1 MTAPMKHA
9 LAAELAALDSTL
21 KRQLDQH
28 GFDPTWFLALAEQ
41 NLGRAPDN
49 RVKGLVEA
57 PRTEDVRNLPES
69 PAERL
74 ELIAKGEEVLRAGQ
88 CALIVLAGGM
98 ATRMGGV
105 IKALVEAVDGHS
117 FLDLRLREV
126 QRVGHGCPLWL
137 MTSDATDSG
146 LKRALAEHPEARNVA
161 TFSQNLSLRLTPAGH
176 LFRGDSGEP
185 QPHAPGHGDLPEAL
199 ARSGL
204 LERFVADG
212 GRLVLITNVDNL
224 GATLDPL
231 LVGWHLSHGKPITCE
246 VVDKVGTDR
255 GGIPARLDGRPVILE
270 EFRLPEG
277 FDPTAVRVFNTNT
290 FWVDA
295 RALLELQMPWTYF
308 TVTKQHGDERFIQ
321 FERLLGEITSHLDT
335 QFVRVP
341 REGAA
346 SRFLPVK
353 DTEELERRRTEI
365 RDVATSRE
373 ILSA

>member
-1 MTAPMKHA
+1 MTAPMKDA
-9 LAAELAALDSTL
+9 LAAELAGLDPAL
-21 KRQLDQH
+21 KRQLERPA
-28 GFDPTWFLALAEQ
+28 FDPDWLLDLAER
-41 NLGRAPDN
+41 NLGREPDN
-49 RVKGLVEA
+49 RVKGVVEA
-57 PRTEDVRNLPES
+57 PRPEDVGELPTD
-69 PAERL
+69 PDQRRQ
-74 ELIAKGEEVLRAGQ
+74 LIARGEAVLRAGK

-117 FLDLRLREV
+117 FLDMRLREV
-126 QRVGHGCPLWL
+126 ERVGHGCPLWL

-146 LKRALAEHPEARNVA
+146 LRQALASHPEVKNVA
-161 TFSQNLSLRLTPAGH
+161 TFPQNLSLRLTPDGH
-176 LFRGDSGEP
+176 LFRGESGAP
-185 QPHAPGHGDLPEAL
+185 QSHAPGHGDLPDAL

-212 GRLVLITNVDNL
+212 GELVLITNVDNL

-231 LVGWHLSHGKPITCE
+231 LVGWHLSHGKPVSCE

-270 EFRLPEG
+270 EFRLPET
-277 FDPTAVRVFNTNT
+277 FDPSRVRVFNTNT
-290 FWVDA
+290 FWVNA
-295 RALLELQMPWTYF
+295 RALLELAMPWTYF
-308 TVTKQHGDERFIQ
+308 TVTKQAGDERFIQ

-353 DTEELERRRTEI
+353 DTAELERRRTEI
-365 RDVATSRE
+365 KEVATSRE

>member
-1 MTAPMKHA
+1 MTAPMKEA
-9 LAAELAALDSTL
+9 LTAELAALDPAL
-21 KRQLDQH
+21 KHQLDHH
-28 GFDPTWFLALAEQ
+28 GFDPGWFVGLAER
-41 NLGRAPDN
+41 NLGREPDN
-49 RVKGLVEA
+49 RVKGTVD
-57 PRTEDVRNLPES
+57 PPTETDVRDLPTD
-69 PAERL
+69 PAERAA
-74 ELIAKGEEVLRAGQ
+74 LIRKGEEVLRAGH

-105 IKALVEAVDGHS
+105 IKALVEAVDGHT

-126 QRVGHGCPLWL
+126 ERVGHGCPLWL
-137 MTSDATDSG
+137 MTSDATDQG
-146 LKRALAEHPEARNVA
+146 LKQALTAHPQAKNVA
-161 TFSQNLSLRLTPAGH
+161 TFPQNLSLRLTPEGK
-176 LFRGDSGEP
+176 LFRGELGTP
-185 QPHAPGHGDLPEAL
+185 QSHAPGHGDLPEAL

-204 LERFVADG
+204 LKQFVADG
-212 GRLVLITNVDNL
+212 GKLVLITNVDNL

-231 LVGWHLSHGKPITCE
+231 LIGWHLSHGKPISCE

-270 EFRLPEG
+270 EFRLPES
-277 FDPTAVRVFNTNT
+277 FDPSSVRVFNTNT

-295 RALLELQMPWTYF
+295 RALVELDMPWTYF
-308 TVTKQHGDERFIQ
+308 TVTKQHGDQRFIQ

-341 REGAA
+341 REGAE

-353 DTEELERRRTEI
+353 DTAELERRRAEI
-365 RDVATSRE
+365 RNVATSRE

>member
-1 MTAPMKHA
+1 MKEA
-9 LAAELAALDSTL
+9 LAAELAALDPAL
-21 KRQLDQH
+21 RRQLDH
-28 GFDPTWFLALAEQ
+28 HAFDAAWFVGLAEQ
-41 NLGRAPDN
+41 NLGREPDN
-49 RVKGLVEA
+49 RVKGQVEA
-57 PRTEDVRNLPES
+57 PTDADVLDLPS
-69 PAERL
+69 DPAERAA
-74 ELIAKGEEVLRAGQ
+74 LIRKGEEVLRAGQ

-126 QRVGHGCPLWL
+126 ERVGHGCPLWL
-137 MTSDATDSG
+137 MTSDATDEG
-146 LKRALAEHPEARNVA
+146 LKQAIAAHPEAKNVA
-161 TFSQNLSLRLTPAGH
+161 TFSQNLSLRLTPEGK
-176 LFRGDSGEP
+176 LFRGESGQP
-185 QPHAPGHGDLPEAL
+185 QSHAPGHGDLPEAL

-204 LERFVADG
+204 LKQFVADG
-212 GRLVLITNVDNL
+212 GKLVLITNVDNL

-231 LVGWHLSHGKPITCE
+231 LIGWHLSHGKPISCE

-270 EFRLPEG
+270 EFRLPET
-277 FDPTAVRVFNTNT
+277 FDPTSVRVFNTNT
-290 FWVDA
+290 FWVNA
-295 RALLELQMPWTYF
+295 RALLELEMPWTYF
-308 TVTKQHGDERFIQ
+308 TVTKQHGDQRFIQ

-341 REGAA
+341 REGAE

-353 DTEELERRRTEI
+353 DTAELERRRAEI
-365 RDVATSRE
+365 RNVATSRE